1 MLDILTKEFNRKH
14 IRGSFKGIGPGC
26 KLVLALT
33 YWREYRAMRQMGL
46 DYDVAP
52 STVCD
57 SIKWV
62 EITLANH
69 PLFQLED
76 IKTEIEK
83 MEQTGNEVK
92 CIIGDVEE
100 QPIERPKI
108 NQEESYSGK
117 KKMHTTK
124 NQIIIDETTQKI
136 INVFNTKGT
145 IHDFKMIQESDITGI
160 LKEKKI
166 KGKFDSGYQGIQNL
180 MDAIIPFKKSKYHEL
195 TEEEKS
201 HNTKLSS
208 ERIKIEHTNR
218 TIKIFRIMKEKY
230 RNHMNRYIEKL
241 NIIVGIYNLNLG
253 K

>member
-1 MLDILTKEFNRKH
+1 MLDILTKEFDKKH
-14 IRGSFKGIGPGC
+14 INGSFKGIGPGC

-83 MEQTGNEVK
+83 MEQTGNKVK
-92 CIIGDVEE
+92 CVIGDVEE
-100 QPIERPKI
+100 QPIERPKV

-124 NQIIIDETTQKI
+124 NQIIIDEKTLKI
-136 INVFNTKGT
+136 INVFNAKGT
-145 IHDFKMIQESDITGI
+145 IHDFKMIKESNVTDT

-180 MDAIIPFKKSKYHEL
+180 MDAIIPFKKSKCHEL
-195 TEEEKS
+195 TEEEKK

-208 ERIKIEHTNR
+208 ERIKVEHVNR
-218 TIKIFRIMKEKY
+218 KLKIFRIMKERY
-230 RNHMNRYIEKL
+230 RNHMNRYEEKL
-241 NIIVGIYNLNLG
+241 NIMVGIHNLNLG
-253 K
+253 